1 MKQSY
6 LTPTFRLIYATE
18 DVITQSV
25 IRETDANGNVE
36 FVGWDNFN

>member
-6 LTPTFRLIYATE
+6 STPTLWLIYATE

-25 IRETDANGNVE
+25 IKETGADGNVE
-36 FVGWDNFN
+36 FVGWDNF